1 MKKYLILIAGVI
13 ATIFGIGTL
22 IWWATDVFA
31 LFSTNQYT
39 GRMRSFDVEYW
50 NAIAGATIVVIG
62 SGLLKGIKTFTLR
75 RALDSWKEENADI
88 LSDDLTRK
96 VFEQLKE
103 QQATKTSGAGRKH
116 ILPVDFD

>member
-1 MKKYLILIAGVI
+1 MKKYLILAAGIV

-31 LFSTNQYT
+31 LFSTNQFT

-50 NAIAGATIVVIG
+50 DAIAGSAVVVVG

-75 RALDSWKEENADI
+75 MALDSWQQETKDI

-96 VFEQLKE
+96 VFEQLKSS
-103 QQATKTSGAGRKH
+103 K
-116 ILPVDFD
+116 